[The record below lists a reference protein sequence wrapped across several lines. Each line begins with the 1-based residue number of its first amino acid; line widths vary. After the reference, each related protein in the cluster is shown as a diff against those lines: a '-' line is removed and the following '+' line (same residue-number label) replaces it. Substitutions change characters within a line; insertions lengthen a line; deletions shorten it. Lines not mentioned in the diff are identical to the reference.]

1 MHEAEKTMF
10 VVVAG
15 CGRLGAGL
23 AKVLSSQGYDV
34 VVVGD
39 DIDQKRLGG
48 DFDGTTVQG
57 VPIDEDVLK
66 KAGIEKADLL
76 AAVTSDDNMN
86 VMITQVAKEIFH
98 VPTVLARISDPEREE
113 FYKNL
118 GLNIV
123 CPTNTGINQILNL
136 IRQNTLPTLSGYI
149 DPRVIG
155 IKPNKE
161 WVGKKVE
168 ELTLPPDRKCV
179 GIFFK
184 DQIAG
189 VDSKRDIQKDDT
201 LILVRK
207 PLKRRRKH

>member
-1 MHEAEKTMF
+1 MF

-15 CGRLGAGL
+15 CGKLGAGL

-113 FYKNL
+113 FYKSL

-136 IRQNTLPTLSGYI
+136 IRQNTLPKLSGYI

-155 IKPNKE
+155 IKPNRE

-168 ELTLPPDRKCV
+168 SLTLPPDRKCI
-179 GIFFK
+179 GILSK
-184 DQIAG
+184 DQIAS
-189 VDSKRDIQKDDT
+189 VDSNRGIKKDDT
-201 LILVRK
+201 LILIRK
-207 PLKRRRKH
+207 RLKRRRK

>member
-1 MHEAEKTMF
+1 MF

-48 DFDGTTVQG
+48 EFDGTTVQG
-57 VPIDEDVLK
+57 VPIDEDVLRR
-66 KAGIEKADLL
+66 AGIEKADLL

-98 VPTVLARISDPEREE
+98 VPMVLARISDPEREE

-118 GLNIV
+118 GLNVV

-155 IKPNKE
+155 VKPNKE
-161 WVGKKVE
+161 WVGKKPGD
-168 ELTLPPDRKCV
+168 LTLPPDRKCI
-179 GIFFK
+179 GILLK
-184 DQIAG
+184 DQIVS
-189 VDSKRDIQKDDT
+189 VDSKREIKKDDI
-201 LILVRK
+201 LILVREQ
-207 PLKRRRKH
+207 LKRRRK

>member
-1 MHEAEKTMF
+1 MF
-10 VVVAG
+10 VLVAG

-39 DIDQKRLGG
+39 DIDRKRLGG
-48 DFDGTTVQG
+48 DFDGSTVQG
-57 VPIDEDVLK
+57 VPIDEDVLR

-76 AAVTSDDNMN
+76 VAVTSDDNMN
-86 VMITQVAKEIFH
+86 VMVTQVAKEIFH

-118 GLNIV
+118 GLNVV

-136 IRQNTLPTLSGYI
+136 ILQNTLPTLSGYI

-161 WVGKKVE
+161 LVGKRLE
-168 ELTLPPDRKCV
+168 DLTLPPDRNCI
-179 GIFFK
+179 GILFK

-189 VDSKRDIQKDDT
+189 IDSKREIQKDDT

-207 PLKRRRKH
+207 PLKRRRKR

>member
-1 MHEAEKTMF
+1 
-10 VVVAG
+10 
-15 CGRLGAGL
+15 
-23 AKVLSSQGYDV
+23 VLSSQGYDV

-48 DFDGTTVQG
+48 DFDGCTVQG
-57 VPIDEDVLK
+57 VPIDEDVLR

-118 GLNIV
+118 GLNVV

-149 DPRVIG
+149 VPDVIG
-155 IKPNKE
+155 VRPNKE
-161 WVGKKVE
+161 LVGKKLE
-168 ELTLPPDRKCV
+168 DLTLPPGRKCI
-179 GIFFK
+179 GILFK

-189 VDSKRDIQKDDT
+189 VDSKRDIRKDDT

>member
-1 MHEAEKTMF
+1 MF

-76 AAVTSDDNMN
+76 AAVTADDNMN
-86 VMITQVAKEIFH
+86 VMITHVAKEIFH
-98 VPTVLARISDPEREE
+98 VPMVLARISDPEREE
-113 FYKNL
+113 FFKNL

-136 IRQNTLPTLSGYI
+136 IRQNTFPTLSGYI

-155 IKPNKE
+155 VRPNKE
-161 WVGKKVE
+161 WVGKKLE
-168 ELTLPPDRKCV
+168 DLTLPSDRKCI
-179 GIFFK
+179 GILFK
-184 DQIAG
+184 DQIVS
-189 VDSKRDIQKDDT
+189 VDSKRDIKKDDT
-201 LILVRK
+201 LILMRK
-207 PLKRRRKH
+207 PLKRRRKL

>member
-1 MHEAEKTMF
+1 MF
-10 VVVAG
+10 VIVAG

-98 VPTVLARISDPEREE
+98 VPMVLARISDPEREG
-113 FYKNL
+113 FFKNL

-136 IRQNTLPTLSGYI
+136 IRQNTFPTLSGYI

-155 IKPNKE
+155 VRPNKE
-161 WVGKKVE
+161 WVGKKLE
-168 ELTLPPDRKCV
+168 DLTLPSDRKCI
-179 GIFFK
+179 GILFK
-184 DQIAG
+184 NQIVS
-189 VDSKRDIQKDDT
+189 VDSKRDINKDDT
-201 LILVRK
+201 LILMRK
-207 PLKRRRKH
+207 PLKRRRKL